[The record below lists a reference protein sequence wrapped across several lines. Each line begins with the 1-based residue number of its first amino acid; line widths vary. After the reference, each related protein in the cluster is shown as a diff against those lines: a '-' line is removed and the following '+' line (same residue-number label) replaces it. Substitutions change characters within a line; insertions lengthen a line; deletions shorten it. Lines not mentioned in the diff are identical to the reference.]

1 MKRLDS
7 AARLI
12 AVLERRGDALR
23 RQAARERGALAA
35 LDGQIAELRAAHAH
49 LCERLAASAPP
60 KPYTRS
66 ELMRVRGKQ
75 AAIRHEIACGQ
86 IEADELLERRQAAEQ
101 ALRDS
106 LAAALSFERRRDA
119 HRDWLARRRIENE
132 RLREAA
138 AEADIT
144 EGAGHGFNHQH

>member
-7 AARLI
+7 AGRLI

-23 RQAARERGALAA
+23 RQAARERGGLAA
-35 LDGQIAELRAAHAH
+35 LDGQIAERRAALAQ
-49 LCERLAASAPP
+49 LRERLAASAPP

-75 AAIRHEIACGQ
+75 AAIRHEIACRQ

-106 LAAALSFERRRDA
+106 LAAALALERRRDA

-132 RLREAA
+132 RLREAV